1 MSSLLKNII
10 RFIFFII
17 VQVYIFNKVPP
28 VHQFVKPYIYFL
40 FILWLPF
47 NMNRAGL
54 MFTAFIFGL
63 TFDYFSGT
71 PGLHALP
78 CVFIAFL
85 RPFLLNLLIPQET
98 TQLSFAE
105 PSVKSMGW
113 ASYGT
118 YILILTFLHIAL
130 LVFIEWMEFGNFIF
144 FIGKV
149 TATTALSLILIFII
163 GMLFP
168 RQGKIRTN
176 AAI

>member
-1 MSSLLKNII
+1 VSTFLKNII
-10 RFIFFII
+10 RFILFIL
-17 VQVYIFNKVPP
+17 VQVYILNKVPP

-47 NMNRAGL
+47 NMNRAGQ
-54 MFTAFIFGL
+54 MFVAFIFGL

-71 PGLHALP
+71 PGLHTMP
-78 CVFIAFL
+78 CVFIAYL

-113 ASYGT
+113 ASYST
-118 YILILTFLHIAL
+118 YVLILTFLHIAL
-130 LVFIEWMEFGNFIF
+130 LVFIEWMEFGDFLF

-149 TATTALSLILIFII
+149 TATTALSLILIFIAEL
-163 GMLFP
+163 LFP
-168 RQGKIRTN
+168 RQGKVRTN
-176 AAI
+176 AAM

>member
-10 RFIFFII
+10 RFILFII

-47 NMNRAGL
+47 NINRSGL
-54 MFTAFIFGL
+54 LLLAFVFGL
-63 TFDYFSGT
+63 TYDYFNGT
-71 PGLHALP
+71 PGLHTAP
-78 CVFIAFL
+78 CLLIAYM

-118 YILILTFLHIAL
+118 YVLILTFMHTSL
-130 LVFIEWMEFGNFIF
+130 LVFIEWMEFGDFLF

-149 TATTALSLILIFII
+149 TASTLLSLILIFIAD
-163 GMLFP
+163 MLFS
-168 RQGKIRTN
+168 RKGKYRTN

>member
-1 MSSLLKNII
+1 MSSLLKNIF
-10 RFIFFII
+10 RFILFIL
-17 VQVYIFNKVPP
+17 VQVYILNKVPP

-47 NMNRAGL
+47 NMNRAGQ
-54 MFTAFIFGL
+54 MIIAFVYGL

-71 PGLHALP
+71 PGLHTMP
-78 CVFIAFL
+78 CIFIAYL

-118 YILILTFLHIAL
+118 YVLILTFLHIAL

-149 TATTALSLILIFII
+149 TATTALSLILIFIAE
-163 GMLFP
+163 MLFP
-168 RQGKIRTN
+168 RQGKYRTN
-176 AAI
+176 AAV

>member
-1 MSSLLKNII
+1 MSALLRNII
-10 RFIFFII
+10 RFVLFIL

-47 NMNRAGL
+47 NMGRAAQML
-54 MFTAFIFGL
+54 VAFIFGL

-71 PGLHALP
+71 PGLHAAP
-78 CVFIAFL
+78 CVLIAYL

-113 ASYGT
+113 GSYAT
-118 YILILTFLHIAL
+118 YVLILTFMHTAL
-130 LVFIEWMEFGNFIF
+130 LVFIEWMEFGDFLY

-149 TATTALSLILIFII
+149 TATTLLSLILIFITEMI
-163 GMLFP
+163 FP
-168 RQGKIRTN
+168 RQGKYRTN
-176 AAI
+176 API